1 MRGLSMRAL
10 GIAALLAACSNSAP
24 PAQTDASCMAMPV
37 NWMVS
42 GTSGD
47 NVLERRWD
55 MGSTTVLVDV
65 QRMPGARELV
75 AITDTGGNTWQRAV
89 QNKDDPA
96 NVAVDIWYM
105 HLAHQYAS
113 ITLAY
118 SAPAALSGQDYVLV
132 AEWTCTDQVPPDA
145 TATST
150 VQEASSL
157 SAGMFTAARRDLVIG
172 ALAYDSTNV
181 TQSFDTAG
189 LANDFDFTG
198 GSLTT
203 EIAWGVVPPGDYSLD
218 WTASVSVRNAAGA
231 VVALGAL

>member
-1 MRGLSMRAL
+1 
-10 GIAALLAACSNSAP
+10 
-24 PAQTDASCMAMPV
+24 MAMPV
-37 NWMVS
+37 NWMVF

-55 MGSTTVLVDV
+55 MGSTTVIVDV
-65 QRMPGARELV
+65 QRMPGTRELV
-75 AITDTGGNTWQRAV
+75 GITDTGGNTWQRAV

-96 NVAVDIWYM
+96 NLAVDIWYM

-118 SAPAALSGQDYVLV
+118 SAPAQLGGQDYVLV
-132 AEWTCTDQVPPDA
+132 AEWTCTQKAPPEA

-150 VQEASSL
+150 VQQAANV
-157 SAGMFTAARRDLVIG
+157 SAGMFTAGQRDLVIG
-172 ALAYDSTNV
+172 AVAYDSTNV
-181 TQSFDTAG
+181 TQSFDTGG

-198 GSLTT
+198 GLLTT

-218 WTASVSVRNAAGA
+218 WTTSVSVRNAAGA